1 MLVEEQLTEQII
13 GAAIGKFASGTR
25 AWPAGICVRAVFL
38 PRTAPARTVPFRC
51 QIDLPVTY
59 KGLKLD
65 CGYRVDVVVEDSVVV
80 ELKSVEQVLPI
91 HQAQLLTYLRLSGK
105 RVGLALIQFSV
116 CRIIEEW
123 NYQTRCYNR
132 ARHGDTEARRK
143 CCSMI
148 LERQIAVRPR
158 CL

>member
-13 GAAIGKFASGTR
+13 GAAIEVHRELGPGLLESAYEQCFCHELHLR
-25 AWPAGICVRAVFL
+25 AL
-38 PRTAPARTVPFRC
+38 QFRC
-51 QIDLPVTY
+51 QIDLPVQY

-105 RVGLALIQFSV
+105 KVGLLINFNV
-116 CRIIEEW
+116 PVLKNGIL
-123 NYQTRCYNR
+123 
-132 ARHGDTEARRK
+132 RRV
-143 CCSMI
+143 
-148 LERQIAVRPR
+148 L
-158 CL
+158 